1 MAKTIYN
8 KIKFA
13 ELKLLNFTAYNELI
27 LAQEDT
33 VFFRSLKKIGHK
45 LIIQICNTSV
55 EETFKKI

>member
-33 VFFRSLKKIGHK
+33 VFFQ
-45 LIIQICNTSV
+45 II
-55 EETFKKI
+55 EENRA